1 MLLAAVA
8 TLVAAAIQS
17 ATGLGFAMI
26 AAPALLA
33 VLEPREAIT
42 ILLLLGMLVSLLLLF
57 AERRPPAIRR
67 RDLAVVLTAALPGLA
82 LGVLVLEGV
91 TKEQLQVLTGA
102 VVIVVAAVQLAT
114 RDSQAA
120 SAPRSGGGAAE
131 HPVTGAGVGV
141 LVGALTTSTSV
152 NGPPLALWLFA
163 RGARPAEV
171 RDTLAAAFIALNVL
185 GLGAVAVTGDGL
197 SADGGYLA
205 LLIPITAMG
214 WLGGRPAFERLSGG
228 GFRLVSLLV
237 VLAAGVASM
246 AAGLI

>member
-42 ILLLLGMLVSLLLLF
+42 ILLLLGLVVSLLLLF
-57 AERRPPAIRR
+57 AERRTLAIRR
-67 RDLAVVLTAALPGLA
+67 HDLTVVLAAALPGLV
-82 LGVLVLEGV
+82 LGIVVLEAV

-102 VVIVVAAVQLAT
+102 VVIVVAAVQLAMPEA
-114 RDSQAA
+114 DHA
-120 SAPRSGGGAAE
+120 GGAG
-131 HPVTGAGVGV
+131 GAVADRPATAAVVGV
-141 LVGALTTSTSV
+141 LVGGLTTSTSV

-163 RGARPAEV
+163 RGADPAEV
-171 RDTLAAAFIALNVL
+171 RDTLAAAFLALNAF
-185 GLGAVAVTGDGL
+185 GLGALALTGDGL
-197 SADGGYLA
+197 SADGGHLGLLVPVTA
-205 LLIPITAMG
+205 LG
-214 WLGGRPAFERLSGG
+214 WLGGRPAFERLEGG

-237 VLAAGVASM
+237 VLAAGVASLF
-246 AAGLI
+246 AGLV